1 MLGWAGGLGRMV
13 CHELWQRLSR
23 WEGPGTSWMGVCR
36 GSKGS
41 LQRPGQP
48 GSSAVLRAGWRV
60 VRTRERAESP
70 TLNGAV
76 GEQAGG
82 QERGQTPQVQWGS
95 WSTEWL

>member
-1 MLGWAGGLGRMV
+1 MNFGKGHLDGRARVPAGRV
-13 CHELWQRLSR
+13 C
-23 WEGPGTSWMGVCR
+23 VV

-48 GSSAVLRAGWRV
+48 GGSAVLRAGWRV

-70 TLNGAV
+70 ALNGAV

-82 QERGQTPQVQWGS
+82 QERGQTPQVLWGS